1 MCDNSR
7 LQWPEWD
14 VELEQVIQGAIQLPI
29 GSGLT
34 QTELLQLTQEEWV
47 PQVGTTAQVLN
58 PCQRSQDSLLHL
70 VFSLSEV
77 V

>member
-1 MCDNSR
+1 MARVGCGTGAGNSGGNSTSNWIR
-7 LQWPEWD
+7 PD
-14 VELEQVIQGAIQLPI
+14 TNRAPPAY
-29 GSGLT
+29 SGGMGT
-34 QTELLQLTQEEWV
+34 TG
-47 PQVGTTAQVLN
+47 GTTAQVLN